1 MKKVIIHLIILSG
14 AAFSALAQNPYQ
26 FDIKPDIPVTK
37 IVVLEG
43 IKTVGDLTIALKVE
57 WKTSDDRLHLTFDRK
72 TVNKNDDYLLLF
84 PLLSGKKALYDVPDC
99 QLQKKTLYSKNRAIN
114 VQSTKMG
121 YFLTAENLIITDRFN
136 CYRSL
141 ANNNEAEFTFE
152 MKNVEDDFTIQLIDL
167 YVAKTQKKAWLSKK
181 DKNLLFKVKTVALE
195 IIPEKIPVKPEK
207 PDLCGMAGVVVPY
220 IEAQHTVMNTYISE
234 LKNAGQKQNCTVFGL
249 FMDKIRRT
257 FIELNDKC
265 ERFTNCEQIAEA
277 LQIYNSDVERA
288 MQEECKA
295 PPQQAASCNVSEAEL
310 ISINNMLRNLQMR
323 INVKNKDGASTD
335 EEYKDFQAIKN
346 AVNPKLTA
354 ECRRTYKGLTDAY
367 TGYCTVI
374 QGLF

>member
-1 MKKVIIHLIILSG
+1 MKKVIIQLIIMAG
-14 AAFSALAQNPYQ
+14 AAFPVLAQNAYQ
-26 FDIKPDIPVTK
+26 FDMKPDTPVTK
-37 IVVLEG
+37 ELVLGGTKAADE
-43 IKTVGDLTIALKVE
+43 LTIALKVE

-114 VQSTKMG
+114 VQKTKMG

-141 ANNNEAEFTFE
+141 ANNNEAEFIFE
-152 MKNVEDDFTIQLIDL
+152 MKNVEDDFTIVLNDL
-167 YVAKTQKKAWLSKK
+167 YVAKTQKKSWLSKK
-181 DKNLLFKVKTVALE
+181 DIKLLFKVNPVTLE
-195 IIPEKIPVKPEK
+195 IIPEKKPVKP
-207 PDLCGMAGVVVPY
+207 DNCGMAGVVVPY
-220 IEAQHTVMNTYISE
+220 IEAQHTVMKTYIDE
-234 LKNAGQKQNCTVFGL
+234 LKNARQKQNCTVFGL

-257 FIELNDKC
+257 FVELNDKC
-265 ERFTNCEQIAEA
+265 ERFANCEQIADA

-310 ISINNMLRNLQMR
+310 ISINNMLRNLQMK
-323 INVKNKDGASTD
+323 INVKNKNGESTA

-346 AVNPKLTA
+346 AVNPKLTP
-354 ECRRTYKGLTDAY
+354 ECRRRYKGLADAY